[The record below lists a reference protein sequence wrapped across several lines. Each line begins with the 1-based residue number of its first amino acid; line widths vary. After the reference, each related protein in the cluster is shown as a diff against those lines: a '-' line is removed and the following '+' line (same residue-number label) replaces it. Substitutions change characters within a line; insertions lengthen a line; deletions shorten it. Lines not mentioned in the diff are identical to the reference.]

1 MLDEKQI
8 LENKEKFINLL
19 NNVKREGADI
29 SGLIKKLENSDFFTA
44 PASTQYHCAYKGGL
58 CYHSLNVYKQLKK
71 LISIEYP
78 EFEVSSSGEMKK
90 VENYVTP
97 FLDETLIIVSL
108 LHDMSKMNFYEMAE
122 RNTKDEKGNWVK
134 VPYIK
139 VKEAKDRFLFGNHEM
154 NSLYM
159 VETFIPLNIEEAVA
173 ITHHMG
179 GKASDSS
186 GEDITPIF
194 NRYSLSILLHTADML
209 ATFID
214 ERI

>member
-19 NNVKREGADI
+19 NSVKREGADI

-58 CYHSLNVYKQLKK
+58 CYHSLNVYEQLKK

-78 EFEVSSSGEMKK
+78 KFLPDETGEMKFI
-90 VENYVTP
+90 ENYKQP
-97 FLDETLIIVSL
+97 FSDDSLIIVAL
-108 LHDMSKMNFYEMAE
+108 LHDMSKMNFYEIAE
-122 RNTKDEKGNWVK
+122 RNVKDENGNWVK

-159 VETFIPLNIEEAVA
+159 VETFIPLSIEESTA
-173 ITHHMG
+173 IIHHMG

-209 ATFID
+209 ATFIT